1 MAAFSVIWE
10 AEGNKCSSLGCV
22 VRLEDGTM
30 SKSNRT
36 TEKLKEVVVFRDSDG
51 RVTAQKGTTCTQFS
65 DGQQEWVEKQ
75 WVSGDWVFPGD
86 YEYCVEKCVY
96 ETANA
101 LGLPVPRLLGS
112 NDEERKLL
120 IEYVTGSR
128 VSWPCD
134 DKDLLTLV
142 LVFFDAFKEIKFT
155 PTLTLFKMDEEQIH
169 KYRLDQLQFIFPEE
183 SIWKNLDSIYESF
196 LQNIQYCSI
205 PFDRILK
212 NTILCDGTLFFL
224 DFEWTIAGPY
234 EFTLARAA
242 VEFNEYDNLE
252 IMSRVTS
259 MNLYHLFLLR
269 FYMYGQE
276 PESVSR
282 YLRGN
287 LQDPGLI
294 EIFKIINAE
303 EYADKPWAQ
312 S

>member
-1 MAAFSVIWE
+1 
-10 AEGNKCSSLGCV
+10 
-22 VRLEDGTM
+22 M
-30 SKSNRT
+30 SESTRT
-36 TEKLKEVVVFRDSDG
+36 IERLKEVTVFRDSDG
-51 RVTAQKGTTCTQFS
+51 RVAAQKGTTCTRFS
-65 DGQQEWVEKQ
+65 DGQEEWVEKQ

-86 YEYCVEKCVY
+86 YEYGVEKCVY

-112 NDEERKLL
+112 NDEESKLL
-120 IEYVTGSR
+120 IEYVRGSR

-134 DKDLLTLV
+134 DSSLLTPV
-142 LVFFDAFKEIKFT
+142 LVFFDAFKEIEFT
-155 PTLTLFKMDEEQIH
+155 HALTLFKMDEERIH

-183 SIWKNLDSIYESF
+183 SVWKKLDSIYESF

-242 VEFNEYDNLE
+242 VEFNEYDNPE
-252 IMSRVTS
+252 ITSRVTS
-259 MNLYHLFLLR
+259 MDLYHLFLLR

-282 YLRGN
+282 YLRAN
-287 LQDPGLI
+287 LQDPGLC
-294 EIFKIINAE
+294 EILEIINTE